1 MLRAIGLLN
10 LKQRCKPAE
19 SIPQTFEL
27 LNFYGKSPPPP
38 LPPHRHPCKSFLR
51 RDRNGSGE
59 ETVYVDRLE
68 WRHFLTYCLWLP
80 LGRDL
85 SHVRML
91 PRDGNPTAQN
101 EAL

>member
-38 LPPHRHPCKSFLR
+38 LPHIGTLVKAVLV
-51 RDRNGSGE
+51 GTG
-59 ETVYVDRLE
+59 TVQGKRP
-68 WRHFLTYCLWLP
+68 F
-80 LGRDL
+80 
-85 SHVRML
+85 M
-91 PRDGNPTAQN
+91 
-101 EAL
+101 